1 MVEIRITLTKPQHDT
16 PRLDVLYKIA
26 LFCRKAADLS
36 SSILAKWYLK
46 SEQFRS
52 AISAWKSHDEFRD
65 EHLLSL
71 FQVL

>member
-36 SSILAKWYLK
+36 SSILANGTLK
-46 SEQFRS
+46 VSNSDQQFRHEKAMMS
-52 AISAWKSHDEFRD
+52 
-65 EHLLSL
+65 
-71 FQVL
+71 